1 MARHNRSKAKSFSTH
16 YFVNILLFI
25 LYTAVTGMTLF
36 TMYTYHFLAFR
47 YLNVILTLVLGLVFL
62 LSAFLTV
69 KGRAKLVNSFLLVIF
84 TVLSTITFLGFNKVV
99 NLAGGLNN
107 STKYSEVEMSVVVP
121 KDSSIKSVKEL
132 DAVEAPTQSDG
143 TNIDEF
149 IKQIKVDQSKNLSVN
164 HVDSYAQAYSDLMA
178 GSTQAIVLNSA
189 YSSLIE
195 SQDKDFNKKVK
206 KIYTYTIQ
214 TANKTSS
221 KKKVDTNAF
230 NIYISGID
238 TYGPINSVSRS
249 DVNIIATI
257 NLKTHK
263 VLLTTTP
270 RDAYVPIP
278 DGGNNQ
284 KDKLTHAGIYGVET
298 SMKTLENLY
307 NIDIDY
313 YARLNFTS
321 FLKLV
326 DLLGGIDVYNDQAFT
341 AHTNKDYT
349 FEVGNVHLDSQG
361 ALAFVRERYSLENG
375 DNDRGKNQEKVITA
389 IINKLASAKSV
400 SKISSIAN
408 NLQDSIQTNMPLN
421 DIMTIANT
429 QLASGASFKVSSQ
442 SVTGTGSTGE
452 LPSYAMPGASLY
464 MMQLDDASV
473 SAAGDQI
480 KDVLGGK

>member
-1 MARHNRSKAKSFSTH
+1 MARHNRSKSKSFSTH

-25 LYTAVTGMTLF
+25 LYTAVSAMTLF
-36 TMYTYHFLAFR
+36 LMYKYNFLASR
-47 YLNVILTLVLGLVFL
+47 YLNVIFTILLVAVFALT
-62 LSAFLTV
+62 AFLIIKKRSKIWT
-69 KGRAKLVNSFLLVIF
+69 SILLVVF
-84 TVLSTITFLGFNKVV
+84 TIVSALTFLGLNRLV
-99 NLAGGLNN
+99 NFVGTLND
-107 STKYSEVEMSVVVP
+107 STKYSQVEMSIVVP
-121 KDSSIKSVKEL
+121 KDSSIKDLSDVDE
-132 DAVEAPTQSDG
+132 VEAPTQSDG

-149 IKQIKVDQSKNLSVN
+149 VKEIKADKSKTITVN
-164 HVDSYAQAYSDLMA
+164 HVDSYAQAYNDLMS
-178 GSTQAIVLNSA
+178 GSTKAIILNSA
-189 YSSLIE
+189 YASLIE
-195 SQDKDFNKKVK
+195 NQDKDFKSKVK
-206 KIYTYTIQ
+206 TIYSHKIQ
-214 TANKTSS
+214 TANKVESN
-221 KKKVDTNAF
+221 KKVDTNAF

-249 DVNIIATI
+249 DVNIIASI

-270 RDAYVPIP
+270 RDAYVTIP

-284 KDKLTHAGIYGVET
+284 KDKLTHAGIYGVQT

-307 NIDIDY
+307 NINIDY

-361 ALAFVRERYSLENG
+361 ALAFVRERYGLENG

-389 IINKLASAKSV
+389 IINKLASTKSI

-408 NLQDSIQTNMPLN
+408 NLQDSIQTNMPISDL
-421 DIMTIANT
+421 MTIANT
-429 QLASGASFKVSSQ
+429 QLESGSSFKVSSQ
-442 SVTGTGSTGE
+442 AVTGTGSTGE
-452 LPSYAMPGASLY
+452 LQSYAMPGASLY
-464 MMQLDDASV
+464 MMQLDDSSV
-473 SAAGDQI
+473 SDAADQI

>member
-1 MARHNRSKAKSFSTH
+1 MARHNRSKSKSFSTH

-25 LYTAVTGMTLF
+25 LYTAVSAMTLF
-36 TMYTYHFLAFR
+36 LMYKYNFLASR
-47 YLNVILTLVLGLVFL
+47 YLNVIFTILLVAVFALT
-62 LSAFLTV
+62 AFLIIKKRSKIWT
-69 KGRAKLVNSFLLVIF
+69 SILLVVF
-84 TVLSTITFLGFNKVV
+84 TIVSALTFLGLNRLV
-99 NLAGGLNN
+99 NFVGTLND
-107 STKYSEVEMSVVVP
+107 STKYSQVEMSIVAP
-121 KDSSIKSVKEL
+121 KDSSIKDLSDVDE
-132 DAVEAPTQSDG
+132 VEAPTQSDG

-149 IKQIKVDQSKNLSVN
+149 VKEIKADKSKTITVN
-164 HVDSYAQAYSDLMA
+164 HVDSYAQAYNDLMS
-178 GSTQAIVLNSA
+178 GSTKAIILNSA
-189 YSSLIE
+189 YASLIE
-195 SQDKDFNKKVK
+195 NQDKDFKSKVK
-206 KIYTYTIQ
+206 TIYSHKIQ
-214 TANKTSS
+214 TANKVESN
-221 KKKVDTNAF
+221 KKVDTNAF

-249 DVNIIATI
+249 DVNIIASI

-270 RDAYVPIP
+270 RDAYVTIP

-284 KDKLTHAGIYGVET
+284 KDKLTHAGIYGVQT

-307 NIDIDY
+307 NINIDY

-361 ALAFVRERYSLENG
+361 ALAFVRERYGLENG

-389 IINKLASAKSV
+389 IINKLASTKSI

-408 NLQDSIQTNMPLN
+408 NLQDSIQTNMPISDL
-421 DIMTIANT
+421 MTIANT
-429 QLASGASFKVSSQ
+429 QLESGSSFKVSSQ
-442 SVTGTGSTGE
+442 AVTGTGSTGE
-452 LPSYAMPGASLY
+452 LQSYAMPGASLY
-464 MMQLDDASV
+464 MMQLDDSSV
-473 SAAGDQI
+473 SDAADQI